1 MGNISQRESNSI
13 RRQNNRRDSEKPN
26 RHHGLVQGGSNE
38 GMEKHF
44 SPNGGE
50 CSTRISSDG
59 GRSLDHHT
67 KSILALPHGQV
78 EILASS
84 KHFVCAAR
92 EAIMDAP
99 LRKISECFGKDS
111 SRTSD
116 YTKENTPRSANRDGC
131 NGKLISAQTPPVL
144 EAVCSMYTKHSK
156 QPSSIQD
163 SKACHEPL
171 SKCDQGEERAKA
183 SMEIEGDR
191 GGAIP
196 DML

>member
-1 MGNISQRESNSI
+1 MVR
-13 RRQNNRRDSEKPN
+13 
-26 RHHGLVQGGSNE
+26 GGSN
-38 GMEKHF
+38 GGVEKHF
-44 SPNGGE
+44 STDRGE
-50 CSTRISSDG
+50 CSTGGSADG
-59 GRSLDHHT
+59 GRSLDDHT
-67 KSILALPHGQV
+67 KFVLALPHGQD
-78 EILASS
+78 EISAPS
-84 KHFVCAAR
+84 KHSTHAAR
-92 EAIMDAP
+92 EAILDAP
-99 LRKISECFGKDS
+99 LQKISKCFGKDS